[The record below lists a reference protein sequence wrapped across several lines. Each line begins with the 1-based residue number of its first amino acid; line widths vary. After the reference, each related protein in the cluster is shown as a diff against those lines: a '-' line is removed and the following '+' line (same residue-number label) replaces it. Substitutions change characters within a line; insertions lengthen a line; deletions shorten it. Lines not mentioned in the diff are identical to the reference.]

1 MRIHSRW
8 LVRWAI
14 RSALFC
20 FGLGMIMSAATGWAQ
35 TEQTNRPGI
44 SPFERG
50 ALDPLTQE
58 ERATAER
65 IARADARVKQLLGE
79 GGVRLVSTTPV
90 IIKRGD
96 SPEKIDL
103 HQREVEVVLFRPEG
117 EVGARVLV
125 NLRQSSVAN
134 LQRLESSQVPF
145 TADDL
150 NDAFQLAMR
159 DTEVLRTLG
168 PEAKSFRVQAERTD
182 SEAARAEKEVT
193 GLPVRSNDPK
203 DPCYKHRCMQLL
215 FRNGTDYLSMAVN
228 VDLSAKRVAMERG
241 QSK

>member
-1 MRIHSRW
+1 MRLHSEW

-14 RSALFC
+14 RFAFY
-20 FGLGMIMSAATGWAQ
+20 FGLGMIMSAATGRAQ
-35 TEQTNRPGI
+35 TEQTSQPEI

-65 IARADARVKQLLGE
+65 IARADTRVKQLLGE

-90 IIKRGD
+90 ISKRGD

-103 HQREVEVVLFRPEG
+103 HQREIEVVLFRPEG

-125 NLRQSSVAN
+125 NLRQNSVAN
-134 LQRLESSQVPF
+134 LQRLRSSQVPF

-159 DTEVLRTLG
+159 DTVVLRALG

-182 SEAARAEKEVT
+182 SEARAEKEVT

-228 VDLSAKRVAMERG
+228 VDLSAKRVAVERG

>member
-1 MRIHSRW
+1 
-8 LVRWAI
+8 
-14 RSALFC
+14 
-20 FGLGMIMSAATGWAQ
+20 MSAATGWAQ
-35 TEQTNRPGI
+35 TEQTNRPEI

-58 ERATAER
+58 EHATAER
-65 IARADARVKQLLGE
+65 IARADTRVKQLLGE

-90 IIKRGD
+90 ISKRGD

-103 HQREVEVVLFRPEG
+103 HQREIEVVLFRPEG

-125 NLRQSSVAN
+125 NLRQNSVAN
-134 LQRLESSQVPF
+134 LQRLGSSQVPF

-159 DTEVLRTLG
+159 DTVVLRALG

-182 SEAARAEKEVT
+182 SEARAEKEVT

-228 VDLSAKRVAMERG
+228 VDLSAKRVAVERG